1 MDYFFS
7 TQALTVGYNG
17 RPVVR
22 DITVRLAKG
31 RILTLIGPNGGG
43 KSTIL
48 KTILRQLDALGGVVL
63 LGDKSTDTLSQKT
76 LAQSLSIVLTQ
87 RMKTER
93 MTSRDVVETGRYPY
107 TGPLGILSPR
117 DHQAV
122 DEAMTLTH
130 TTTLANRDF
139 MQLSDGQRQRVLL
152 ARAIAQEPEVLVL
165 DEPTSYLDVRYKLEL
180 LSLLRTLTRQKNL
193 AVILSLHEL
202 DLAQRISDD
211 VLCVKGETVF
221 QYGPAEALFQADLIS
236 RLYDLPAG
244 RYDPL
249 FGSVELVRVEGTPR
263 AFVIAGGGTGTP
275 LFRYLQKEGIPFAT
289 GVLPE
294 NDLDF
299 PTASALA
306 VQVIAER
313 AFQPVGDAAIN
324 QAAAVLTQCER
335 VFCPLRDFGPVNEKN
350 QALLRLAE
358 EHALLT
364 PLPWESPLANTP
376 PPML

>member
-63 LGDKSTDTLSQKT
+63 LGDKSTDTLSQKA

-130 TTTLANRDF
+130 TTALANRDF

-180 LSLLRTLTRQKNL
+180 LSLLRTLTRQKKL

-350 QALLRLAE
+350 QALLRLAK

-376 PPML
+376 PLML

>member
-63 LGDKSTDTLSQKT
+63 LGDKSTDTLSQKA

-130 TTTLANRDF
+130 TTALANQDF

-221 QYGPAEALFQADLIS
+221 QYGPAEALFQTDLIS

-350 QALLRLAE
+350 QALLRLAK

-376 PPML
+376 PLML